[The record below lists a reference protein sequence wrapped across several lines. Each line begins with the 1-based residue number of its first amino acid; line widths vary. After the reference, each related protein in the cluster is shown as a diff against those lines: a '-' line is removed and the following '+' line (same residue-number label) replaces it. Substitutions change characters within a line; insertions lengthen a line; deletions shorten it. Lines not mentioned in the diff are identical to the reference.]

1 MASNQ
6 ELNKA
11 DYDTVRHSY
20 TSALGCARRAGD
32 AKLEVLLLRFLVF
45 NAILRILSHTTHV
58 VC

>member
-1 MASNQ
+1 VASNQ

-45 NAILRILSHTTHV
+45 NAIL
-58 VC
+58 